1 VSVPLLPRVLA
12 APAPSSHWLAFFRTN
27 ADTPDRIPW
36 TDRSTLSAAE
46 RRAVIESIGEFQLG
60 ESSEG
65 GHLRDAA
72 DRYALATGDAAYA
85 AAIRLFI
92 REEQRHAAYLARLLA
107 AEGAPLK
114 GRTWADSVFRKL
126 RHLAGLETAI
136 CVLLTAEIIAQVYYA
151 ALRRATGSRV
161 LRAIC
166 RRVLADE
173 AAHVRFQAER
183 IALLRRTRSAPRL
196 MLSMALQ
203 RLLFAAALGVV
214 WRNHGPVL
222 RRGNLGALGFWRAGW
237 RAFEHAAERMD
248 PRRYAWEGDFG
259 AAA

>member
-1 VSVPLLPRVLA
+1 MSSPALHAALP
-12 APAPSSHWLAFFRTN
+12 PTPSAYWLTFFRTN

-36 TDRSTLSAAE
+36 ADRPTLSPAE
-46 RRAVIESIGEFQLG
+46 GAAVIASVLEFQLG

-65 GHLRDAA
+65 RHLRDAA

-85 AAIRLFI
+85 SAIRLFI

-107 AEGAPLK
+107 AEGVPLK

-126 RHLAGLETAI
+126 RHLSGLETAI

-173 AAHVRFQAER
+173 AVHVRFQAER
-183 IALLRRTRSAPRL
+183 VAILRRGRAAPALLVSI
-196 MLSMALQ
+196 ALQ
-203 RLLFAAALGVV
+203 RLLFAAALVVV
-214 WRNHGPVL
+214 WLNHRSVL
-222 RRGNLGALGFWRAGW
+222 RRGKFNALGFWRAGW
-237 RAFEHAAERMD
+237 NSFEPAAEWMD
-248 PRRYAWEGDFG
+248 PRRYVWEGDVG

>member
-1 VSVPLLPRVLA
+1 VLP
-12 APAPSSHWLAFFRTN
+12 APAPSSHWLAVFRTN

-36 TDRSTLSAAE
+36 TDRSTLTAAE
-46 RRAVIESIGEFQLG
+46 RGAVIDSIREFQLG

-65 GHLRDAA
+65 RHLRDAA
-72 DRYALATGDAAYA
+72 DCYALATGDAAYA

-107 AEGAPLK
+107 AEGVPLQ
-114 GRTWADSVFRKL
+114 GRTWADSVFRRL
-126 RHLAGLETAI
+126 RHLSGLETAI

-183 IALLRRTRSAPRL
+183 VALLRRGSAAPTL
-196 MLSMALQ
+196 MLRMALQ
-203 RLLFAAALGVV
+203 RLLFSAALGVV
-214 WRNHGPVL
+214 WRNHGSVL
-222 RRGNLGALGFWRAGW
+222 RRSNLGALGFWRAGW
-237 RAFEHAAERMD
+237 RAFERAAEQMD
-248 PRRYAWEGDFG
+248 PRRYAWEGDLG
-259 AAA
+259 TAA